1 MTFNKYFDVVYCIC
15 MPNRK
20 EHMKK
25 FFKNFKTKF
34 KFINPILKKDLLKYS
49 VKDLIDQNIITPNYA
64 YNTTIGLKFS
74 YGAYA
79 CALSHFKAIETFLK
93 SKKKKCLI
101 FEDDIYIT
109 NEKNTIRLNNYLKD
123 VMINQIP
130 KDWGYINFGR
140 CYDRNCNG
148 IKVNRNVIKKSLPL
162 CNHAYALKK
171 DYAKLLIKKKFPL
184 DVPFDHMTKNIY
196 FINKKNNEH
205 SYVITPSIFLQDR
218 LKFESEIETSKDLYI
233 NFVSIYPECKT
244 FLGMNNRKYIK
255 YQFADEE
262 YNRKMMSKY
271 NQKWYVNFI
280 SYSYLIFI
288 ITIFILLIIILI
300 KKYIKRKKKDKD
312 KTKGN

>member
-15 MPNRK
+15 IPNRK
-20 EHMKK
+20 EHMKR

-64 YNTTIGLKFS
+64 YNDTIWLKFS

-123 VMINQIP
+123 IMTNQIP
-130 KDWGYINFGR
+130 KDWEYINFGR

-162 CNHAYALKK
+162 CTHSYALKK

-218 LKFESEIETSKDLYI
+218 FKFKSEIETSKNIINIYPKCNVLNKKNVHYIFADNEYNSKIYEQLYNLLRIMRRKKFIYIYIIFLFIYFGIIIYLYI
-233 NFVSIYPECKT
+233 KE
-244 FLGMNNRKYIK
+244 
-255 YQFADEE
+255 
-262 YNRKMMSKY
+262 
-271 NQKWYVNFI
+271 
-280 SYSYLIFI
+280 
-288 ITIFILLIIILI
+288 
-300 KKYIKRKKKDKD
+300 KRKEKENKRNIKI
-312 KTKGN
+312 